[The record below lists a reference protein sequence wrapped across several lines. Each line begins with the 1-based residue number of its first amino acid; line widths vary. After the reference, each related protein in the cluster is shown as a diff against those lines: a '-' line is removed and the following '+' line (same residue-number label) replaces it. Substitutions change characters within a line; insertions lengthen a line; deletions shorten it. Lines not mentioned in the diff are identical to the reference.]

1 MSRPPLVDSLPH
13 LVAVAA
19 AHRARDQPEAA
30 LRALDATMGARHYTN
45 QPDAYPV
52 GGRKPVQPTLWT
64 RRLVE
69 QRQPYIGYTADDINL
84 LHEARWY
91 GEDDVPLGQ
100 VFAALAVPAFLLCS
114 R

>member
-1 MSRPPLVDSLPH
+1 MT
-13 LVAVAA
+13 
-19 AHRARDQPEAA
+19 RARANPSG
-30 LRALDATMGARHYTN
+30 ATRIS
-45 QPDAYPV
+45 
-52 GGRKPVQPTLWT
+52 PTLTRWADGSRCSPPCGP

-100 VFAALAVPAFLLCS
+100 VFAALATPAFLLCS